1 MPPYNFKYMT
11 MVSGE
16 TVQQDFVFSCKSEAM
31 QWLKE
36 VGNIKAMAAS
46 LHDER
51 EHTSKTN
58 QELYTPWLEMVSSF
72 RGKWGTE
79 FMAKD
84 VVFAEE
90 DIRANIGQA
99 VVVFEE

>member
-16 TVQQDFVFSCKSEAM
+16 TVQQDLVFSSKSEAM
-31 QWLKE
+31 VWLKE

-46 LHDER
+46 LHEER

-58 QELYTPWLEMVSSF
+58 HELYAPWLEMVSAF
-72 RGKWGTE
+72 RAKWGAE
-79 FMAKD
+79 FMAED

-90 DIRANIGQA
+90 DIRANLSSLS
-99 VVVFEE
+99 